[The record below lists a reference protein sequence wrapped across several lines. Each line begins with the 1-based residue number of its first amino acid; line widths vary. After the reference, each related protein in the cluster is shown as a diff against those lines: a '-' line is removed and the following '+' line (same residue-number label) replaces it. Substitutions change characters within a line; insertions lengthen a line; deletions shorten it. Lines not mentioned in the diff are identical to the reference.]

1 VNFSQTVT
9 QSKEVKADD
18 FSRLV
23 EETIRSIKSEQ
34 GSVGN
39 LTVTDKLV
47 KLAPVGEALV
57 IGDLHGNLESFAS
70 IFESSQYLNKLA
82 RDKSCTV
89 VLLGDYGD
97 RGAQSPEVYY
107 CLMSL
112 KLAFP
117 RQVVLLRGNHEGP
130 SDLLASP
137 HDLPLHLQR
146 KFKEKWAPV
155 YAKLR
160 ELFDC
165 FYNAVYVEDRYLM
178 LHGGLPAKIRR
189 FQEIAEADK
198 LHPEK
203 PFLEEILWNDPDEK
217 VKGTFPSPRGAGN
230 LFGKTITK
238 EVLQRLNAKIL
249 IRGHEVANEGFKINH
264 DGQILT
270 LFSCKAPPYFN
281 AHGAYLDLPL
291 SEKFE
296 NVNQLLPYIHKI

>member
-1 VNFSQTVT
+1 MNFPQTVAG
-9 QSKEVKADD
+9 SKGVKADD
-18 FSRLV
+18 FLCLV
-23 EETIRSIKSEQ
+23 EETIESIKSER
-34 GSVGN
+34 GSAGN
-39 LTVTDKLV
+39 FTVTDKLV
-47 KLAPVGEALV
+47 KLAPVGDALV
-57 IGDLHGNLESFAS
+57 IGDLHGDLESFAS
-70 IFESSQYLNKLA
+70 IFESSQYLKKLA
-82 RDKSCTV
+82 QNKNCTV
-89 VLLGDYGD
+89 VFLGDYGD
-97 RGAQSPEVYY
+97 RGAQSPELYY

-117 RQVVLLRGNHEGP
+117 RQIILLRGNHEGP

-137 HDLPLHLQR
+137 HDLPLHLER
-146 KFKEKWAPV
+146 KFKDKWVPV

-165 FYNAVYVEDRYLM
+165 LYNAVYVQDRYLM
-178 LHGGLPAKIRR
+178 LHGGVPAKIRSL
-189 FQEIAEADK
+189 QEIAEANK
-198 LHPEK
+198 LHPGK

-238 EVLQRLNAKIL
+238 KVLDLLNAKIL
-249 IRGHEVANEGFKINH
+249 IRSHEVANEGFKINH

-281 AHGAYLDLPL
+281 AYGAYLDLPL

-296 NVNQLLPYIHKI
+296 NVNQLLPHIHKI

>member
-1 VNFSQTVT
+1 VDFSQTVAES
-9 QSKEVKADD
+9 QAVKADD

-23 EETIRSIKSEQ
+23 EETIRSIKSEW

-39 LTVTDKLV
+39 VTVTGKLV

-70 IFESSQYLNKLA
+70 IFERSQYLNKLA
-82 RDKSCTV
+82 QDASCTV

-107 CLMSL
+107 CLLSL

-117 RQVVLLRGNHEGP
+117 RQVVILRGNHEGP

-146 KFKEKWAPV
+146 KFKEKWVPL
-155 YAKLR
+155 YTKLR
-160 ELFDC
+160 DLFDC
-165 FYNAVYVEDRYLM
+165 FYNALYVEDRYLM
-178 LHGGLPAKIRR
+178 LHGGLAAKIRSL
-189 FQEIAEADK
+189 QDIAEADK

-203 PFLEEILWNDPDEK
+203 SFLEEILWNDPDEK

-230 LFGKTITK
+230 LFGKTITN
-238 EVLQRLNAKIL
+238 EVLERLNAKIL

-264 DGQILT
+264 DGRILT